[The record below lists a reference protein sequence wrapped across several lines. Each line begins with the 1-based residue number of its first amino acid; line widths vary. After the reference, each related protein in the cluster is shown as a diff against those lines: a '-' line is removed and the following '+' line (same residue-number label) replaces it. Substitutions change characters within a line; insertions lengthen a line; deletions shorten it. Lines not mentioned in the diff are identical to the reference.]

1 MTMIRC
7 PACAHRGD
15 VARSI
20 EDTDFDWSCP
30 GCCKTF
36 EVRTVFL
43 RRHELV
49 DKNAFVAQVR
59 REIED
64 QGLTQAELGRLV
76 GVSGAYISTIL
87 SGRRQITKDLADRVT
102 AALRLPGHC
111 HPADRR

>member
-7 PACAHRGD
+7 PACD
-15 VARSI
+15 EAREIDRAI
-20 EDTDFDWSCP
+20 EDDDFAWTCV
-30 GCCKTF
+30 GCFQSF

-64 QGLTQAELGRLV
+64 QGLTQAELGRLI

-87 SGRRQITKDLADRVT
+87 SGRRAVSQELAERVNR
-102 AALRLPGHC
+102 ALR
-111 HPADRR
+111 ANVRK